1 MVAFSLLKTSFNRW
15 SIKTLTGIIFTHS
28 SEEGTFM
35 VSGKFILLSVSNA
48 NLEISHHLLTQ
59 VMLVLTLALPETTL
73 SIVKSHAP
81 LEL

>member
-1 MVAFSLLKTSFNRW
+1 MVAFSLLKMSFNRW

-28 SEEGTFM
+28 SEEATFM
-35 VSGKFILLSVSNA
+35 VSGKFTLPLVSNA

-59 VMLVLTLALPETTL
+59 VMLGLTLALLETTL

>member
-1 MVAFSLLKTSFNRW
+1 
-15 SIKTLTGIIFTHS
+15 
-28 SEEGTFM
+28 M
-35 VSGKFILLSVSNA
+35 VSGKFTLPLVSNA

-59 VMLVLTLALPETTL
+59 VMLGLTLALLETTL